1 MSQTAPVALLS
12 LRSRA
17 FGLLP
22 GSSARQGAYAL
33 FAPCKDVHT
42 FGMEAPIDIA
52 FADAHG
58 MVLESWRAV
67 EPNTRRRC
75 ARATMTVERMAM
87 APDAPWFEVGQ
98 SIFALPEEG
107 RLGL

>member
-1 MSQTAPVALLS
+1 MSQAVPVALLS

-58 MVLESWRAV
+58 TVLESWQAV

-75 ARATMTVERMAM
+75 ARATMTVERMAS
-87 APDAPWFEVGQ
+87 DAPWFEVGQ